1 MRQYNNSFLF
11 SPKRRN
17 MLNSLREGFVSESQ
31 NFLLVWVLAS
41 CLEVLRW
48 PDRTTFLNK
57 ETP

>member
-1 MRQYNNSFLF
+1 
-11 SPKRRN
+11 

-48 PDRTTFLNK
+48 PDRITFLNK